1 MKSKTNPM
9 LHFGNSNADMNS
21 EPLPLP
27 VSLVV
32 HGDDVH
38 GDVVLLV
45 RVEAR
50 DLHSHGGKHP
60 PDRTEKNTSLKP
72 SVSFSILL
80 LCSANPEQV
89 KKEKKTKKKTCQK
102 LGLQI

>member
-1 MKSKTNPM
+1 MKSKTNLM
-9 LHFGNSNADMNS
+9 LHFGNSNADMKP

-50 DLHSHGGKHP
+50 NLHSHGGKHP
-60 PDRTEKNTSLKP
+60 PGGAGEKHVVKNHPFLFP
-72 SVSFSILL
+72 SCYSG
-80 LCSANPEQV
+80 P
-89 KKEKKTKKKTCQK
+89 
-102 LGLQI
+102 QIQNR